1 MKTEQKY
8 INAFSKI
15 SSIKFEHSPSRE
27 RVLSPS
33 SSKLAELRKKTQLTM
48 IFLTI
53 INETRNLSL
62 KNTKNIFNPLWS
74 MIKKNKRK
82 RFDNVFLE

>member
-1 MKTEQKY
+1 MESEQKY

-33 SSKLAELRKKTQLTM
+33 SSKLAELRKK
-48 IFLTI
+48 
-53 INETRNLSL
+53 
-62 KNTKNIFNPLWS
+62 NTTNYDF
-74 MIKKNKRK
+74 
-82 RFDNVFLE
+82 FDNYQ

>member
-15 SSIKFEHSPSRE
+15 SSIKFEHSLSRE

-33 SSKLAELRKKTQLTM
+33 SSKLAELRKKTTTNYY
-48 IFLTI
+48 FLTI
-53 INETRNLSL
+53 INETKNLSL

-74 MIKKNKRK
+74 IIKK
-82 RFDNVFLE
+82 